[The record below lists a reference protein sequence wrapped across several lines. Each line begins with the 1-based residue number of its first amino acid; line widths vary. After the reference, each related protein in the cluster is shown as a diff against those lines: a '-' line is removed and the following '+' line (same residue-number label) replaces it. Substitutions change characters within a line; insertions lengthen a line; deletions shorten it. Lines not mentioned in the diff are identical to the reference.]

1 MKKAY
6 VLTLVAS
13 LLLVNVAS
21 AQIYVNWAAGSGF
34 YWSATDDPLMGAG
47 GSVLA
52 QLIWTPDETYGAADF
67 SDPSGNLIGGNDVFL
82 IDFVVNEADRHDGE
96 WGWFDNAPEPNDPA
110 GPSGGYIYARIFE
123 SLNPQVGDWYYVGDF
138 NANQDRDSS
147 SIPPDNPQ
155 FYAMNRDTAGE
166 GLGDP
171 IDDPLSG
178 FNFQVVPEP
187 GTIGLLALGMM
198 TLGGAAHKKRKAA
211 VEA

>member
-13 LLLVNVAS
+13 LVVANVTS
-21 AQIYVNWAAGSGF
+21 AQISIDWNAGSGF
-34 YWSATDDPLMGAG
+34 YWSATGDPLMGVG

-52 QLIWTPDETYGAADF
+52 QLIWTPDETYGGADVNNA
-67 SDPSGNLIGGNDVFL
+67 NLVGGNDVWL
-82 IDFVVNEADRHDGE
+82 QDFVVNEADRHEGE
-96 WGWFDNAPEPNDPA
+96 WGWFNDNPNFDDPA
-110 GPSGGYIYARIFE
+110 APTDGYIYARIFAT
-123 SLNPQVGDWYYVGDF
+123 LNPTVDDWYYVGHFTAND
-138 NANQDRDSS
+138 NQDSS
-147 SIPPDNPQ
+147 GWPPDPPQ
-155 FYAMNRDTAGE
+155 GYNMNRDTAGA

-171 IDDPLSG
+171 IDDPSSG

>member
-21 AQIYVNWAAGSGF
+21 AQIFVDWVAGSGF

-52 QLIWTPDETYGAADF
+52 QLIWTPDQTYGAADF
-67 SDPSGNLIGGNDVFL
+67 NDENLASGNDVWL
-82 IDFVVNEADRHDGE
+82 QDFVVNEADRTDGE
-96 WGWFDNAPEPNDPA
+96 WGWFGNNPDYDDPG
-110 GPSGGYIYARIFE
+110 GPTDGYIYARIFE
-123 SLNPQVGDWYYVGDF
+123 SLTPQVGDWYYVGDF
-138 NANQDRDSS
+138 TANLNRDSS
-147 SIPPDNPQ
+147 ASPPQPPQ
-155 FYAMNRDTAGE
+155 SYNMNRDTAGH